1 MVATNTYLIEL
12 LGTRA
17 NDLPLVLSWSSN
29 ETYNQ
34 IANSFSRAPV
44 TKVINA
50 SCNDSFG

>member
-1 MVATNTYLIEL
+1 MAVTNAYVIEL
-12 LGTRA
+12 LGTRS

-34 IANSFSRAPV
+34 IVNSFSRAPV
-44 TKVINA
+44 TKVVIV